1 MRQQVTHNQRLDA
14 LFGPSGRIAR
24 GSGSLL
30 LDKRLWILQELASC
44 LQHASI
50 DSHLGLLVCSCGNA
64 ALSAERR
71 CQGIEIPVGHK
82 L

>member
-30 LDKRLWILQELASC
+30 LDKRLWILQELA
-44 LQHASI
+44 
-50 DSHLGLLVCSCGNA
+50 
-64 ALSAERR
+64 
-71 CQGIEIPVGHK
+71 
-82 L
+82 